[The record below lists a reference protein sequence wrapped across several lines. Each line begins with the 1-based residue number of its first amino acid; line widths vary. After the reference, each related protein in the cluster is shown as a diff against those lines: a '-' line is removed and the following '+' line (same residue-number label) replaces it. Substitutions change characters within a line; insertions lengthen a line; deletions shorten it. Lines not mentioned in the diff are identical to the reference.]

1 MRVLMVSSLWPPVVL
16 GGAELYASAL
26 AEQLRANGH
35 TVGALTLGVDGDD
48 VVAQVPP
55 WPYAMQDY
63 GSQTSA
69 RRALFHVADL
79 ARPDTFRI
87 LERAMRDFRPDVVH
101 SHVVQGM
108 SAAAMTAPARAGV
121 GHVHTL
127 HDYWL
132 LCQRNS
138 MVKRD
143 DTPCDTRCGSCRLI
157 SGLRNQQIG
166 RHAPDVVVAVSRAIE
181 RTHLD
186 ALAWMRGRSR
196 VIYNPVSEPRARVE
210 PSAARPVTFGFIG
223 RLGADKGIVTLLAA
237 FARLGAEDV
246 RLVVAGR
253 GPEAE
258 TVAAT
263 PGVEFRGWVSGDEKD
278 ALLGADIDCLVVPSQ
293 WPDPAPLV
301 LNEARSR
308 GVAVIGTTA
317 GGLPEL
323 IAPEC
328 APLLVAPA
336 DVEALA
342 GSMRRFARSP
352 DEFTPVAAAEP
363 IDWAGHRRAIEA
375 AYSDARASA
384 TATQRG
390 RDGMTGLPLDD
401 ASGSIHPSGG

>member
-26 AEQLRANGH
+26 AERLRGNGH
-35 TVGALTLGVDGDD
+35 TVGVLTLGVDGED
-48 VVAQVPP
+48 VVGQVPS

-63 GSQTSA
+63 GSHTSA
-69 RRALFHVADL
+69 RRALFHLADL
-79 ARPDTFRI
+79 ARPDTHRI
-87 LERAMRDFRPDVVH
+87 LERTLREFRPDVVH

-108 SAAAMTAPARAGV
+108 SASAMTAPGRAGI

-143 DTPCDTRCGSCRLI
+143 DTPCDTRCGSCRWI
-157 SGLRNQQIG
+157 GCLRNQQIG
-166 RHAPDVVVAVSRAIE
+166 RHAPEVVVAVSRAIE
-181 RTHLD
+181 RSHLD
-186 ALAWMRGRSR
+186 ALPWMRGRSR
-196 VIYNPVSEPRARVE
+196 VIYNPVSEPRARIV
-210 PSAARPVTFGFIG
+210 AAGPRLITFGFIG
-223 RLGADKGIVTLLAA
+223 RLGVDKGIVTLLRA
-237 FARLGAEDV
+237 FARLDSDDV

-258 TVAAT
+258 AVAAT

-317 GGLPEL
+317 GGIPEL
-323 IAPEC
+323 VAPEC

-336 DVEALA
+336 NVEALA
-342 GSMRRFARSP
+342 ESMRRFARSP
-352 DEFTPVAAAEP
+352 EVFTPAPAAEP
-363 IDWAGHRRAIEA
+363 IDWATHLRSIEA
-375 AYSDARASA
+375 AYTDARGRTAA
-384 TATQRG
+384 T
-390 RDGMTGLPLDD
+390 
-401 ASGSIHPSGG
+401 

>member
-16 GGAELYASAL
+16 GGAEIYASAL
-26 AEQLRANGH
+26 AERLRGNGH
-35 TVGALTLGVDGDD
+35 TVGVLTLGVDGQD
-48 VVAQVPP
+48 VVGQVPS

-69 RRALFHVADL
+69 RRALFHLADL
-79 ARPDTFRI
+79 ARPDTHRI
-87 LERAMRDFRPDVVH
+87 LDRAMREFRADVVH

-108 SAAAMTAPARAGV
+108 SASAMTAPARAGI

-143 DTPCDTRCGSCRLI
+143 DTPCETRCGSCRLI
-157 SGLRNQQIG
+157 GGVRNQQIG

-181 RTHLD
+181 QSHLEV
-186 ALAWMRGRSR
+186 LPWMRGRSR
-196 VIYNPVSEPRARVE
+196 VVYNPVSEPRARIVT
-210 PSAARPVTFGFIG
+210 PGPRPITFGFIG
-223 RLGADKGIVTLLAA
+223 RLGVDKGIVTLLRA
-237 FARLGAEDV
+237 FARLDSDDV

-317 GGLPEL
+317 GGIPEL

-328 APLLVAPA
+328 VPLLVAPA
-336 DVEALA
+336 NVEALVE
-342 GSMRRFARSP
+342 SMRRFAEAP
-352 DEFTPVAAAEP
+352 EVFTPAPAAEP
-363 IDWAGHRRAIEA
+363 IDWSAHLDAIET
-375 AYSDARASA
+375 AYADAMPSTSA
-384 TATQRG
+384 T
-390 RDGMTGLPLDD
+390 
-401 ASGSIHPSGG
+401 